1 MGCSFYFHS
10 RSLHNLI
17 CFVWP
22 LAMSALEAIR
32 WRQGPPAVLQ
42 LLDQRLL
49 PLQTV
54 YIDIQG
60 PESAWHAIKVCR
72 VAATLM
78 LITCVPCVHLKEQ
91 ASAAADTCMTSEL
104 CAGYGNTRSARHRD
118 CGSAGSGC

>member
-1 MGCSFYFHS
+1 MKTFNLLSLWS
-10 RSLHNLI
+10 RSALI
-17 CFVWP
+17 SLVWP

-54 YIDIQG
+54 YIDIDG

-72 VAATLM
+72 IAALM
-78 LITCVPCVHLKEQ
+78 VLISRCLVCAEGWSYVQ
-91 ASAAADTCMTSEL
+91 QDTRL
-104 CAGYGNTRSARHRD
+104 
-118 CGSAGSGC
+118 